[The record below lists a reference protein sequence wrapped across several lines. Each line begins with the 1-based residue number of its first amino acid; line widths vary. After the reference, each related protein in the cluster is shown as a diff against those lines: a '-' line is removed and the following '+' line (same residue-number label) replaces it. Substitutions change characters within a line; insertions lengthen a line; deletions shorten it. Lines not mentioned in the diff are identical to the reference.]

1 MRYHGSLGDLKA
13 TMHDV
18 ATSLGHVNEIG
29 QTVNSFLNRRRGMS
43 GLGASGSDDAAD
55 AISDTL
61 SQDPSGQ
68 QVYIVSSTVTPNGPN
83 AGYTVIKYSD
93 GSAKILN
100 TQGQDVTGNFTN
112 SYTPPSA
119 WQNATSS
126 IGDAVSNAPATVAS
140 GVANA
145 VSTTAGAVVKGVA
158 SNIPLMIGLG
168 VVAYFLYESHKGK

>member
-1 MRYHGSLGDLKA
+1 
-13 TMHDV
+13 MHDV

-29 QTVNSFLNRRRGMS
+29 QTVNSFLNRRRNLSGMGS
-43 GLGASGSDDAAD
+43 ASDDAAD

-119 WQNATSS
+119 WQNVTSS

-158 SNIPLMIGLG
+158 SNLPLMIGLG